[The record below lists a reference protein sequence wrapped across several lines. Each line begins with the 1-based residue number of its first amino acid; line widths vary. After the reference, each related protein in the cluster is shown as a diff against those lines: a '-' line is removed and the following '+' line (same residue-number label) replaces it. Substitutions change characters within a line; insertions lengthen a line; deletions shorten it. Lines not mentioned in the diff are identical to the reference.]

1 MFTLIN
7 EHISTLRRG
16 ISSTTELSFSLLFP
30 SLFLLFFG
38 SFSALSRLFLL
49 QEREDSEAAEQ
60 AKVIEDE
67 KMSVSRKRMM
77 EREHRVAQ
85 VR

>member
-1 MFTLIN
+1 MFTLRN

-16 ISSTTELSFSLLFP
+16 ISSTTELSFSP
-30 SLFLLFFG
+30 SFFLLF
-38 SFSALSRLFLL
+38 SALFRLFLL